1 MNNDSSVCCRITAT
15 TPKILAPFDPDTEDA
30 RRSIDHIL
38 DHAPVLNLTLHEVI
52 STLRLIRLHA
62 FLADR
67 QYGDVYVHNDD
78 ARLQFCDDTDRF
90 LALLLE
96 CEQREQ
102 LLGTKRCILRFGGK
116 PHYWSKIAKQ
126 CEIVTTKTA
135 IETTDNGGRY
145 LGRGWTLAPNIVT
158 LRRWIVA
165 TTQNP
170 DIKRLKV

>member
-1 MNNDSSVCCRITAT
+1 MNNPCTVCCDSVAT
-15 TPKILAPFDPDTEDA
+15 SRAIAKFDPDTEPM
-30 RRSIDHIL
+30 RRSINHIL
-38 DHAPVLNLTLHEVI
+38 EHAPVLNLTLREVI

-67 QYGDVYVHNDD
+67 QYGDVYVHNNDT
-78 ARLQFCDDTDRF
+78 RLQYCDDTDRF

-96 CEQREQ
+96 CEQCEQ
-102 LLGTKRCILRFGGK
+102 LLGTKRCRLRFGGS
-116 PHYWSKIAKQ
+116 PYHWRKIAKD
-126 CEIVTTKTA
+126 CEIVTT
-135 IETTDNGGRY
+135 ESSVSEDGGY
-145 LGRGWTLAPNIVT
+145 YGRGWVLAPNIVK

>member
-15 TPKILAPFDPDTEDA
+15 APKVLLPFDPDSEDA
-30 RRSIDHIL
+30 RRSIAHIL
-38 DHAPVLNLTLHEVI
+38 DHAPVLNLTLREVI

-78 ARLQFCDDTDRF
+78 ARLRLCNDTDRF

-96 CEQREQ
+96 CEQRDQ
-102 LLGTKRCILRFGGK
+102 LLGTKRCRLRFGGSTY
-116 PHYWSKIAKQ
+116 HWRKIARD
-126 CEIVTTKTA
+126 CEIVTTGSSVS
-135 IETTDNGGRY
+135 EDGGY
-145 LGRGWTLAPNIVT
+145 YGRGWTLAPNIVT